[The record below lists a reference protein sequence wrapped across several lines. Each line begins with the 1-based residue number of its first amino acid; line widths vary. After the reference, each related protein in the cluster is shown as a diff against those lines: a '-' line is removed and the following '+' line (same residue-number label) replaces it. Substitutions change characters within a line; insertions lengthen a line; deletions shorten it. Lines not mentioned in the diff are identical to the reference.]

1 MRKSAVAAA
10 IVAALTLASCA
21 TYGDKGPVSSLRF
34 NYVTEGGKAIGLVRA
49 FDDGQRTTLQFVT
62 DAPDGLKIF
71 DGEGRLLAYQRI
83 GQNAVLPSLYS
94 PVRVEV
100 GAASATVKSTV
111 PVVTKELIQ
120 QPTSDPSPAAIAP
133 ANTADELLTTRSA
146 LKLAEKQ
153 IAELRAEL
161 DRMKAG
167 RNAQG
172 RKDRLQR
179 MAADPATMILRV
191 EFGFASS
198 DFVPDDEIARV
209 LVPAA
214 KAAYRIN
221 LRGFTDS
228 MVISEDNRRLAL
240 SRALAVRQYLTAQG
254 VDPKKVRVFY
264 NSAGGFVADNTT
276 PEGQAKNR
284 RVDIELVN
292 SN

>member
-1 MRKSAVAAA
+1 MRKTAVAAA

-21 TYGDKGPVSSLRF
+21 TYGDKGAVSSLRF

-71 DGEGRLLAYQRI
+71 DAVGQLLAYQRI
-83 GQNAVLPSLYS
+83 GQNVVLPSLYS

-100 GAASATVKSTV
+100 GAATATVKSTV

-120 QPTSDPSPAAIAP
+120 QRPTDLSTAAVTPADAG
-133 ANTADELLTTRSA
+133 DELQATRAA

-161 DRMKAG
+161 ERMKA
-167 RNAQG
+167 RNAG
-172 RKDRLQR
+172 RKDRVPR
-179 MAADPATMILRV
+179 MAEDPTTTVFRI
-191 EFGFASS
+191 EFGFARS
-198 DFVPDDEIARV
+198 DFVPGDEMARV
-209 LVPAA
+209 LLPAA
-214 KAAYRIN
+214 KAAHRVN

-228 MVISEDNRRLAL
+228 MVLSEENKRLAL
-240 SRALAVRQYLTAQG
+240 ARALSARQYLTAQG
-254 VDPKKVRVFY
+254 VDPNKVRVFY